1 MSAVLAAPD
10 AIRVFL
16 AFASGYFMS
25 YGLRSVNAVIAPEL
39 IAEFGLTNAQLG
51 SLSSAYFLAFASVQI
66 PLGVLLDR
74 FGSRRVDATL
84 LLVAAGGCLLFAGA
98 RSAAMLWVSRALI
111 GVGVSAALMASLRA
125 FRFWYAPG
133 RQQQLTAWMLVA
145 GTLGA
150 LATTVPVQVALP
162 AIGWRGVFGAAAL
175 LLVATS
181 AAIFLLL
188 PADEPVPA
196 RHDSESSWSV
206 YRQVFSDRYFWR
218 FGVVSLT
225 VQASF
230 VAFQGLWIGPWLRRV
245 LGMEADAAAQAL
257 FVFNLVLMLGYLG
270 LGLAVPHFVRRGW
283 STLRVVATG
292 TSLMLAIELAIAFSG
307 GTWAWVLWIA
317 LAIAATCHTLSQT
330 HVSLSFPARLT
341 GRAFTAYNLLTM
353 SGMFGAQWLFG
364 VAIDVFGGEH
374 DPQGFRR
381 AMLAWVAMQAVAL
394 AVLVFWRVQPRR
406 AVETGRG

>member
-1 MSAVLAAPD
+1 VSAVLAAPA

-39 IAEFGLTNAQLG
+39 IAEFELTNAQLG
-51 SLSSAYFLAFASVQI
+51 SLSSAYFLAFASVQV

-84 LLVAAGGCLLFAGA
+84 LLVAAGGCLLFASA
-98 RSAAMLWVSRALI
+98 RSASMLWIARALI

-125 FRFWYAPG
+125 FRFWFVPG

-145 GTLGA
+145 GALGS
-150 LATTVPVQVALP
+150 LATTVPVQMALP
-162 AIGWRGVFGAAAL
+162 AIGWRGVFVLAAL

-181 AAIFLLL
+181 AAIFHLL
-188 PADEPVPA
+188 PADEPIPA
-196 RHDSESSWSV
+196 RHDTESSWSV

-292 TSLMLAIELAIAFSG
+292 TSLMLAIELAIALSG
-307 GTWAWVLWIA
+307 GAWAWVLWIA

-330 HVSLSFPARLT
+330 HVSLSFPERLT

-353 SGMFGAQWLFG
+353 SGMFVAQWLFG
-364 VAIDVFGGEH
+364 VAVDRFGGEH
-374 DPQGFRR
+374 DPQGFRS
-381 AMLAWVAMQAVAL
+381 AMLLWVAMQAGAL
-394 AVLVFWRVQPRR
+394 AVLVFWKVQPRR
-406 AVETGRG
+406 PSPVR

>member
-1 MSAVLAAPD
+1 MSAVLAAPA

-39 IAEFGLTNAQLG
+39 IDEFGLTNAQLG
-51 SLSSAYFLAFASVQI
+51 SLSSAYFLAFAAVQM

-74 FGSRRVDATL
+74 FGSRRVDSTL
-84 LLVAAGGCLLFAGA
+84 LLIAAAGCAVFALA
-98 RSAAMLWVSRALI
+98 QSASMLWIGRALI
-111 GVGVSAALMASLRA
+111 GVGVAGALMASLRA
-125 FRFWYAPG
+125 FRFWYAPH

-150 LATTVPVQVALP
+150 LSTTVPVQWAMP
-162 AIGWRGVFGAAAL
+162 AIGWRGVFWVSAAL
-175 LLVATS
+175 LCATS

-188 PADEPVPA
+188 PGDEPVPA
-196 RHDSESSWSV
+196 GRDDESSWAV

-230 VAFQGLWIGPWLRRV
+230 VAFQGLWVGPWLRKV
-245 LGMEADAAAQAL
+245 LGMGADEAAQAL

-270 LGLAVPHFVRRGW
+270 LGIAVPRLIARGW
-283 STLRVVATG
+283 TTVRVVAIG
-292 TSLMLAIELAIAFSG
+292 TAAMLAIELAIALADG
-307 GTWAWVLWIA
+307 AWAWVLWVA
-317 LAIAATCHTLSQT
+317 LGVFATCHTMSQT
-330 HVSLSFPARLT
+330 HVSLSFPERLT

-353 SGMFGAQWLFG
+353 SGMFVAQWLFG
-364 VAIDVFGGEH
+364 VLVDAMSAAGGEH
-374 DPQGFRR
+374 SAQGFRR
-381 AMLAWVAMQAVAL
+381 AMLVWVVLQAAAL

-406 AVETGRG
+406 AEA

>member
-1 MSAVLAAPD
+1 VSAVLASPA

-51 SLSSAYFLAFASVQI
+51 SLSSAYFLAFASVQV

-84 LLVAAGGCLLFAGA
+84 LLVAASGCLLFASA
-98 RSAAMLWVSRALI
+98 RSASMLWISRALI

-125 FRFWYAPG
+125 FRFWFVPG

-145 GTLGA
+145 GALGS
-150 LATTVPVQVALP
+150 LATTVPVQMALP
-162 AIGWRGVFGAAAL
+162 AIGWRGVFVLAAL

-181 AAIFLLL
+181 AAIFHLL
-188 PADEPVPA
+188 PADEPIPA
-196 RHDSESSWSV
+196 RHDTESSWSV

-292 TSLMLAIELAIAFSG
+292 TSLMLAIELAIALSG
-307 GTWAWVLWIA
+307 GAWAWVLWIA

-330 HVSLSFPARLT
+330 HVSLSFPERLT

-353 SGMFGAQWLFG
+353 SGMFVAQWLFG
-364 VAIDVFGGEH
+364 VAVDRFGGEH
-374 DPQGFRR
+374 DPQGFRS
-381 AMLAWVAMQAVAL
+381 AMLLWVVMQAAAL
-394 AVLVFWRVQPRR
+394 AVLVFWKVQPRR
-406 AVETGRG
+406 PSPVR

>member
-1 MSAVLAAPD
+1 MSAVLAAPA

-39 IAEFGLTNAQLG
+39 IAEFELTNAQLG
-51 SLSSAYFLAFASVQI
+51 SLSSAYFLAFASVQV

-84 LLVAAGGCLLFAGA
+84 LLVAAGGCLLFASA
-98 RSAAMLWVSRALI
+98 RSASMLWIARALI

-125 FRFWYAPG
+125 FRFWFVPG

-145 GTLGA
+145 GALGS
-150 LATTVPVQVALP
+150 LATTVPVQMALP
-162 AIGWRGVFGAAAL
+162 AIGWRGVFVLAAL

-181 AAIFLLL
+181 AAIFHLL
-188 PADEPVPA
+188 PADEPIPA
-196 RHDSESSWSV
+196 RHDTESSWSV

-292 TSLMLAIELAIAFSG
+292 TSLMLAIELAIALSG
-307 GTWAWVLWIA
+307 GAWAWVLWIA

-330 HVSLSFPARLT
+330 HVSLSFPERLT

-353 SGMFGAQWLFG
+353 SGMFVAQWLFG
-364 VAIDVFGGEH
+364 VAVDRFGGEH
-374 DPQGFRR
+374 DPQGFRS
-381 AMLAWVAMQAVAL
+381 AMLLWVAMQAGAL
-394 AVLVFWRVQPRR
+394 AVLVFWKVQPRR
-406 AVETGRG
+406 PSPVR